1 MPRNSKEAANSGE
14 RGLFRDTAK
23 YASKFSWVKA
33 QNRDEYRKQVAEVAA
48 VVGAVAVVLAADWV
62 WKYVQEERAGNRAAV
77 AAQAAERVVERVQ
90 SGQSSR
96 GAPALRALPVTAGS
110 SCDDAVATVLLP
122 RTTARNAASSGMG
135 LSSKFHPYKRQGG
148 QAARCACCV
157 RSTPAGSTGWV
168 KIHVEGE
175 AAFYRSGCNHTAI
188 GQVTATMSEV
198 ITACDNLKPALIPL
212 AHRTCAEAAAAALA
226 AGKRLQGQEP
236 ASQLQ
241 PMPSLCFTPT
251 QAVAQPGPAHA
262 PCPQHLPDQPPS
274 HPSQSQLQ
282 GSSQHHPALP
292 ALLHL
297 PGLTILTRPATNPVT
312 SPAEEQQPII
322 HTTEEQDEQTMPPS
336 MPKQQQD
343 WATARAIA
351 AEILQQIQQVPALL
365 RLLRSQP
372 DSSVML
378 QLSTLQ
384 DTEVQLGRLEF
395 ALQHIM
401 QPRPFSTSQLA
412 AVPGEQGSGTPAPLQ
427 QGAIHFEQQQQQ
439 EPSKR
444 RQRGSAAGPRDK
456 QFERMGQEVMEV
468 FGRCGS
474 AEQQAKLLEKVLT
487 SPQLQLAVQ
496 QAMEQCAR
504 LYEHAQLL
512 LSCCKDPG

>member
-1 MPRNSKEAANSGE
+1 
-14 RGLFRDTAK
+14 
-23 YASKFSWVKA
+23 
-33 QNRDEYRKQVAEVAA
+33 
-48 VVGAVAVVLAADWV
+48 
-62 WKYVQEERAGNRAAV
+62 
-77 AAQAAERVVERVQ
+77 
-90 SGQSSR
+90 
-96 GAPALRALPVTAGS
+96 
-110 SCDDAVATVLLP
+110 
-122 RTTARNAASSGMG
+122 MG

-157 RSTPAGSTGWV
+157 RSKPAGSTGWV
-168 KIHVEGE
+168 EIHVKGE
-175 AAFYRSGCNHTAI
+175 AAFYRSGCNHIAI

-226 AGKRLQGQEP
+226 MGKRLQGQEP

-262 PCPQHLPDQPPS
+262 PCPTHLPDQPSS

-297 PGLTILTRPATNPVT
+297 PGLTILTRPAINPVT

-343 WATARAIA
+343 CATA
-351 AEILQQIQQVPALL
+351 
-365 RLLRSQP
+365 
-372 DSSVML
+372 
-378 QLSTLQ
+378 
-384 DTEVQLGRLEF
+384 
-395 ALQHIM
+395 
-401 QPRPFSTSQLA
+401 RPFSTSQLA
-412 AVPGEQGSGTPAPLQ
+412 AVPGEQGPGTPAPLQ

-439 EPSKR
+439 EPCKR
-444 RQRGSAAGPRDK
+444 RKRESAAGPRDK

-474 AEQQAKLLEKVLT
+474 AEQQAQLLEKVLT